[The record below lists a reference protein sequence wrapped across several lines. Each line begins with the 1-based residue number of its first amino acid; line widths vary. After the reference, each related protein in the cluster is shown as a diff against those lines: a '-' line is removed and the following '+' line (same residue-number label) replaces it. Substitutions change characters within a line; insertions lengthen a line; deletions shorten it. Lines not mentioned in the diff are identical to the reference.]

1 MSSAAILAIPAGI
14 TPIPIH
20 VLSMDLDPR
29 TTSPT
34 VFIVDEDI
42 YTRQSLELLIRA
54 QGWQPEACGS
64 AQEFLAGPRPSGPST
79 LILAFSSADS
89 NNLAVQRMIARECA
103 ETPIIVIADY
113 GDIPT
118 TVQAMKAGA
127 VDFLVKPCSDELVV
141 AAIRQSLVR
150 SRAALDKGIE
160 MRDLRSCYASLTPR
174 EQQVLTLVVSG
185 LSNKQAGSE
194 LGISEITVKA
204 HRGQV
209 MQKMRAESFAHLVNM
224 ALRLRIRRPLMPSAI
239 SA

>member
-1 MSSAAILAIPAGI
+1 
-14 TPIPIH
+14 
-20 VLSMDLDPR
+20 MDLDPR

-42 YTRQSLELLIRA
+42 YARQSLELLIRA

-89 NNLAVQRMIARECA
+89 NNLAVQRMIARECS

-141 AAIRQSLVR
+141 AAVRQSLVR

-209 MQKMRAESFAHLVNM
+209 MQKMKAESFAHLVNM